1 MPGTLPAALNSPLAQ
16 SPMNCMAALPLM
28 TMPVAWF
35 QLRLGESLSMYLRTV
50 ATVAK
55 IFSMVGLLRLAW
67 SSSTIALR

>member
-1 MPGTLPAALNSPLAQ
+1 
-16 SPMNCMAALPLM
+16 MNCMAALPLM